1 MASNQNWTHYEVDI
15 GWKEVTASEVFSKSI
30 ILKLLDDTLTES
42 YLDNILDLDGFL
54 ADTLTKSY
62 LNNIMNPSYSNG
74 KLKFNE

>member
-1 MASNQNWTHYEVDI
+1 MFNMASNQNWTRYEVDI

-30 ILKLLDDTLTES
+30 ILKLLDDTLT
-42 YLDNILDLDGFL
+42 
-54 ADTLTKSY
+54 KSY